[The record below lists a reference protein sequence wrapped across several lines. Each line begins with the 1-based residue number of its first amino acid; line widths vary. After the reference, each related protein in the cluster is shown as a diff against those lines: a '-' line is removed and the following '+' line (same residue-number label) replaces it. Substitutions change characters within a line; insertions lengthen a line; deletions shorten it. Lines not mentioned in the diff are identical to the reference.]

1 MGFLREWIITIIS
14 TIIFITFVEIL
25 VPNSNNKRYIDMVV
39 GFLIVIVILNPLTNI
54 INGEINFEEGII
66 KTSNELELATA
77 KNRANNVKYNNTEA
91 TMKLYKDRIS
101 EQLKNRI
108 EEKTKYLVEE
118 VIVQIEDDTESSN
131 FGLINSFNITL
142 KENVNVKNKK
152 NEDFIETKV
161 EPVQINIS
169 IDKKSNNTVE
179 ANSILIDNETDLIKD
194 DISDFYNIDRENIN
208 VHINKNN

>member
-1 MGFLREWIITIIS
+1 MEFLREWIITIIS

-25 VPNSNNKRYIDMVV
+25 VPNSNHKRYIDMVV

-54 INGEINFEEGII
+54 INEEINFEEGII

-77 KNRANNVKYNNTEA
+77 KNRAINVKSNNTEV
-91 TMKLYKDRIS
+91 TMKLYKDKIS
-101 EQLKNRI
+101 KQLKNRI
-108 EEKTKYLVEE
+108 EENTKYLVEE
-118 VIVQIEDDTESSN
+118 VIVQIEDDTESVN

-142 KENVNVKNKK
+142 KESAKNKK
-152 NEDFIETKV
+152 NEDFIETKI

-179 ANSILIDNETDLIKD
+179 ANSILINNETDLIKD